1 MIVNPMYT
9 ASLNEQQRT
18 WFYAE
23 YEAAKKDEVVGV
35 LLALFLGVFGIHK
48 FYMGETGWG
57 VLYILLSWTG
67 ISAFLGFIECF
78 LMPGRVRAY
87 NAVQAQIITNGI
99 MATNIPAYASS
110 STTPPPAAN
119 PTPAMCPSCGGAVQ
133 SGASFCAKCGS
144 GMAAT
149 A

>member
-9 ASLNEQQRT
+9 ASLTEQQRT
-18 WFYAE
+18 WFFAE

-35 LLALFLGVFGIHK
+35 LFALFLGSFGIHK

-57 VLYILLSWTG
+57 VLYLLFSWTG
-67 ISAFLGFIECF
+67 IPGLLGFIECF

-99 MATNIPAYASS
+99 LATNIPAYAAS
-110 STTPPPAAN
+110 TPPPAPSN
-119 PTPAMCPSCGGAVQ
+119 LTPTMCPSCGGAVQ
-133 SGASFCAKCGS
+133 SGASFCAKCGA